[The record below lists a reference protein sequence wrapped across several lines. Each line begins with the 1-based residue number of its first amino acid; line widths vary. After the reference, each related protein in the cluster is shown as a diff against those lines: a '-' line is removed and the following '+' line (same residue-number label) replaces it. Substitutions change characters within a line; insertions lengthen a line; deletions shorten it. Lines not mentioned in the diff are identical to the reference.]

1 MADLDIA
8 NFPAAVSKADFR
20 AVEPLLQ
27 QLDKYLT
34 LRTYVRGYELSEDD
48 KKIWT
53 ALQGSKI
60 TIGLVRKGAHANI
73 TRWFTFIEKF
83 HPEVKDA
90 VTGGEKKKAEKGKAN
105 YNIGL
110 KGTED
115 GVVTRFPPEPS

>member
-1 MADLDIA
+1 MADIDIA
-8 NFPAAVSKADFR
+8 NFPAAVAKADFR
-20 AVEPLLQ
+20 AVAPLLK

-48 KKIWT
+48 KSIWT
-53 ALQGSKI
+53 AIHGSKV
-60 TIGLVRKGAHANI
+60 TLGVVRKGTYANI
-73 TRWFTFIEKF
+73 TRWFTYIEQF

-90 VTGGEKKKAEKGKAN
+90 ASGDKKKGEKGKAN

-110 KGTED
+110 KGTEN